1 MKSYTLCYSSLLSNV
16 IIAIILVIS
25 DGDGLAN
32 QDDDTVGQQYTI
44 SIPRESKWTGHVNYI
59 LWYKGVEQQWA
70 PAENQVEFGLVD
82 FDIKRADWP
91 VRLAAQFLLTYNSN
105 III

>member
-1 MKSYTLCYSSLLSNV
+1 MKSYTLCYSFLLSTV
-16 IIAIILVIS
+16 IIAIILVVS

-32 QDDDTVGQQYTI
+32 QDGDTVGQQDTI

-59 LWYKGVEQQWA
+59 LGYKGVKQQLA
-70 PAENQVEFGLVD
+70 PTENQVEFGLVD

-91 VRLAAQFLLTYNSN
+91 VRLAAQFLLTYSSN